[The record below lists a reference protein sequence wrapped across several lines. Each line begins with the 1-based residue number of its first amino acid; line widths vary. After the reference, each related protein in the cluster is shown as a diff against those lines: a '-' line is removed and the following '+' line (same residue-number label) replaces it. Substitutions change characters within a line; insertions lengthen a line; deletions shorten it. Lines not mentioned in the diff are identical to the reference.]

1 MGASHEVGRNESCIW
16 GFALPAVVQSI
27 HRPASA
33 APVAV
38 DPWSPWRI
46 WVFCLI
52 GRQTNGAQQ
61 HLTVSKARFLVC
73 PSWPELRWTS
83 PPWGCP
89 WCVGNGETGWSS
101 GTQAHHN
108 PQGKFIF
115 ELAHA
120 DVDPTPLVCASML
133 NNLNIVSNMTSVL
146 FFCVFLGKACSM

>member
-1 MGASHEVGRNESCIW
+1 MRNLLFTEWFECLAGDWTSQKWEAHMGASHEVGRNESCIW

-46 WVFCLI
+46 WVFCLR
-52 GRQTNGAQQ
+52 GGQTNGAQR

-89 WCVGNGETGWSS
+89 WCVGNRGR
-101 GTQAHHN
+101 QAG
-108 PQGKFIF
+108 PVGPKR
-115 ELAHA
+115 LT
-120 DVDPTPLVCASML
+120 TPRESLYS
-133 NNLNIVSNMTSVL
+133 NSNLLM
-146 FFCVFLGKACSM
+146 